1 MASWCSQQSLCLSVV
16 SLRLMQSC
24 PFYWCIQ
31 PVVRRSEAVVF
42 FTIASCLGEICFD
55 WCLANKPLLFYFS
68 GHLASF
74 VGILLFFVLTRIF
87 KGSYTL
93 FHNLWKL
100 FEFFLPVV
108 ETFFNFL
115 TFLFAYVE
123 AVLKLYFPLHETAGC
138 VCFLGCVW

>member
-24 PFYWCIQ
+24 PFYFQ
-31 PVVRRSEAVVF
+31 PVVSRSEAVVF
-42 FTIASCLGEICFD
+42 FTIAFCLVEICFD

-74 VGILLFFVLTRIF
+74 VGILHFFVLTRIF

-123 AVLKLYFPLHETAGC
+123 AVLKFYFPLLETVLV
-138 VCFLGCVW
+138 VCAF

>member
-1 MASWCSQQSLCLSVV
+1 MAGWCSQQSLCLSVV

-31 PVVRRSEAVVF
+31 AVVSRSEAVVF
-42 FTIASCLGEICFD
+42 FTLGSCLVEICFV

-68 GHLASF
+68 GHLAFF
-74 VGILLFFVLTRIF
+74 VGILHFFVLTRIF

-100 FEFFLPVV
+100 FEFFLPPV
-108 ETFFNFL
+108 ETFFNFSL
-115 TFLFAYVE
+115 CLCGGSRKTLFSTPWDYS
-123 AVLKLYFPLHETAGC
+123 AGC